1 MTSLDQDVPLRLT
14 RTELF
19 DFHGVSMINYFTDN
33 WDKVQNFQAKPDDV
47 VIATYPKA
55 GTTWVSHLLDLLYF
69 GASAPE
75 RGVSVPLIER
85 VPFLEI
91 YMPAFRL
98 SGVEMLDKMT
108 TSPRL
113 IKTHLP
119 IQFVPKSFWEQKSR
133 IVYVARN
140 AKDSA
145 VSYFHFDRMNC
156 LQPEPGDWASYLQ
169 RFREGKVTFGSW
181 YDHVTGWWE
190 KSQTCPNL
198 LYLHYEDLAE
208 DIDRELERLC
218 SFLDV
223 CPTEEER
230 RRAKEGAKFDA
241 MKDNAMTNGTLIK
254 AMDPKISPFMR
265 KGKVG
270 DWKNHF
276 TVSQNEQFDRE
287 YREKM
292 ANTVLRFRTEI

>member
-1 MTSLDQDVPLRLT
+1 
-14 RTELF
+14 
-19 DFHGVSMINYFTDN
+19 
-33 WDKVQNFQAKPDDV
+33 
-47 VIATYPKA
+47 
-55 GTTWVSHLLDLLYF
+55 
-69 GASAPE
+69 
-75 RGVSVPLIER
+75 
-85 VPFLEI
+85 
-91 YMPAFRL
+91 
-98 SGVEMLDKMT
+98 
-108 TSPRL
+108 
-113 IKTHLP
+113 
-119 IQFVPKSFWEQKSR
+119 
-133 IVYVARN
+133 
-140 AKDSA
+140 
-145 VSYFHFDRMNC
+145 MNC

-190 KSQTCPNL
+190 KSQTSPNL

-241 MKDNAMTNGTLIK
+241 MKDNVMTNGTLIK

-292 ANTVLRFRTEI
+292 ANPVLRFRTEI